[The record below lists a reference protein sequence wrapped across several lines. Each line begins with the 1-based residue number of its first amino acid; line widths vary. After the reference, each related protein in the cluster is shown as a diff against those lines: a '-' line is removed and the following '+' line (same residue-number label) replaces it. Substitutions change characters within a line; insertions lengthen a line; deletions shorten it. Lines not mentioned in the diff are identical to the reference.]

1 MELKVKESLDCVD
14 DFSCLFGAT
23 FEDDAI
29 QANDFEGTVSQ
40 VTLEKISNNVAIKG
54 RQLK

>member
-1 MELKVKESLDCVD
+1 MD

-29 QANDFEGTVSQ
+29 QSNDFEGTVNQ
-40 VTLEKISNNVAIKG
+40 VTLEKISNKVAIKG